1 MAPRYSIITTCKGR
15 LHNLKR
21 TLPEFLKQE
30 NAEVIVVD
38 YDCPDG
44 TSEYVSGCH
53 PSVREVVATDKPS
66 FNASHARNLGAAQAC
81 GDFLVFLDADVVV
94 TANFLANID
103 SKISSHSFALFGP
116 PAQNSLRG
124 SCVVSRETFER
135 IGGYDELLSGYEGE
149 DLDLYMRLRLIGAK
163 KVLLD
168 PIIVREVIE
177 QSMEE
182 RVRFRDTDL
191 KMQFLRGQ
199 LYLSVKEMVMSSQG
213 VPVLELS
220 FRQDLL
226 AEVNRNLGAL
236 YTGEQ
241 DFVLEVTFPDRY
253 KRGLLQEWE
262 FSSSISVK
270 ARRKKTQ

>member
-1 MAPRYSIITTCKGR
+1 MSPRYSIITTCKGR

-38 YDCPDG
+38 YDCPDR
-44 TSEYVSGCH
+44 TSDYVAVHH
-53 PSVREVVATDKPS
+53 PSVRVVVVSGKS
-66 FNASHARNLGAAQAC
+66 RFNASQARNLGAAQAR
-81 GDFLVFLDADVVV
+81 GDFLVFLDADVVI
-94 TANFLANID
+94 TENFFGYVD
-103 SKISSHSFALFGP
+103 SRINSHSFALFGP
-116 PAQNSLRG
+116 PSQNSLRG
-124 SCVVSRETFER
+124 SCVVSRQAFEK
-135 IGGYDELLSGYEGE
+135 IGGYDELLGGYEGE
-149 DLDLYMRLRLIGAK
+149 DLDLYMRLRLIGARR
-163 KVLLD
+163 VLLD
-168 PIIVREVIE
+168 PIIVSEVIE

-182 RVRFRDTDL
+182 RVRFRDPDL

-199 LYLSVKEMVMSSQG
+199 LYLSVKEMVMSTQG

-220 FRQDLL
+220 FRQNLL
-226 AEVNRNLGAL
+226 AEVNRNLGTL

-241 DFVLEVTFPDRY
+241 DFVLEVTFPDKY

-262 FSSSISVK
+262 FSRSISVK

>member
-44 TSEYVSGCH
+44 TSEYVSGFH
-53 PSVREVVATDKPS
+53 PSVRVVVATNNPS

-81 GDFLVFLDADVVV
+81 GDFLVFLDADVVIA
-94 TANFLANID
+94 ANFLAYID
-103 SKISSHSFALFGP
+103 SQMNSHSFAMFGP

-124 SCVVSRETFER
+124 SCVVSREAFER
-135 IGGYDELLSGYEGE
+135 LGGYDELLGGYEGE

-163 KVLLD
+163 KVLID
-168 PIIVREVIE
+168 PIVVSEVIE

-182 RVRFRDTDL
+182 RVRFRAPDL